1 MLGVNMPNLQADV
14 RPTPAPAAEPRWT
27 VLSRPAELE
36 PWAAAIDELVERER
50 LPALAS
56 WAWHSA
62 FWEGFFQDDER
73 VEMHLCHRGA
83 TADGLVAAL
92 PVRRTGRLLR
102 TLRTLENEHF
112 VFWTAPADSQDPRLG
127 PLLLDHLLEDVE
139 CLELRRLLLDGPL
152 ASVLRQEASRR
163 GLPVVEHE
171 NADGEVS
178 VPLVAPF
185 AEFEKSVSKN
195 LRRDSRLVTKLEAL
209 GKVEYQLV
217 EAPEAIDRELPAC
230 LELEARG
237 WKGAAGSPILADGRT
252 HRFYRALAERA
263 ARAGSMR
270 LYLLKLDGRLIA
282 YEYDLCAGGRVEC
295 LKIGYDESLSRFSPG
310 TILRMMI
317 LRQVIERGEAT
328 AYHLGRISSWKRRW
342 VKQTDRIG
350 TLQIFAGSQRGRL
363 AHLGGPVL
371 RTTIKQLPGVK
382 PLLDRAKSLLNGRSP
397 EATPSADKP
406 ESLT

>member
-1 MLGVNMPNLQADV
+1 MLGVNMPNFQADP

-27 VLSRPAELE
+27 VLTSPAALE
-36 PWAAAIDELVERER
+36 PWAAAIDELVEREQ
-50 LPALAS
+50 LPALAT

-62 FWEGFFQDDER
+62 FWEGFFHDDKG
-73 VEMHLCHRGA
+73 VEMHLCHRGNRM
-83 TADGLVAAL
+83 VAAL

-102 TLRTLENEHF
+102 TLRTVENEHF
-112 VFWTAPADSQDPRLG
+112 VYWTAPADSQDPRLG
-127 PLLLDHLLEDVE
+127 SLLLDHLLDGVE
-139 CLELRRLLLDGPL
+139 SLELRRLLLDGPL
-152 ASVLRQEASRR
+152 AVVLRQEASRR

-171 NADGEVS
+171 NAEGEVS

-185 AEFEKSVSKN
+185 AEFEKTVSKN

-217 EAPEAIDRELPAC
+217 EAPDAVDRELPAC

-263 ARAGSMR
+263 ARAGRMR

-350 TLQIFAGSQRGRL
+350 TLRIFAGSKRGRL

-371 RTTIKQLPGVK
+371 RGTIKQLPGVK
-382 PLLDRAKSLLNGRSP
+382 PLLQRAKAMLNGRNP
-397 EATPSADKP
+397 EPAPSADKP
-406 ESLT
+406 ESST